1 MKHLNKENMLL
12 KKENNICHKE
22 ISKLKSLI
30 EDYKNK
36 LSLTIKNKDQV
47 KMTQGEINLFDHFK
61 SKLPS
66 E

>member
-1 MKHLNKENMLL
+1 MIL
-12 KKENNICHKE
+12 KKENIICHKE

-30 EDYKNK
+30 EDYKLKLATAINNNK
-36 LSLTIKNKDQV
+36 EKIFFNKS
-47 KMTQGEINLFDHFK
+47 ELNHFDHFK